1 MLFERQ
7 RLVAELHEKL
17 DGIIKVFGENASEMG
32 VTLFMPHV
40 ANGGYKKC
48 LESSKW
54 LGLISRARQTIQINP
69 EMMETL
75 NYKLENP
82 FPDEIL
88 ERIYNKDIFAVLW
101 QNDNEK
107 ESIEKVLDEFV
118 RVVSEPRLKE
128 DNNNE
133 EENQI
138 AVVGTGMGILRP
150 RILNP
155 LIIYLEENDVDII
168 QEVSQKE
175 ILKEIEF
182 ISKNSQIIF
191 EEEAQAQ
198 KRRSRISKSSIK
210 STFSNRISKSTLLSE
225 TMMEDENNERPKI
238 VIPAIWS
245 PSNQAGNAIFMY
257 TFFRNVNYSFQK
269 LPLHKF
275 FLIYLRFFH
284 FQSFSIIFY
293 HLKFNRNLSISLL
306 L

>member
-1 MLFERQ
+1 MHFNEFIELKAIMLTERQ
-7 RLVAELHEKL
+7 RLEAELHEKL
-17 DGIIKVFGENASEMG
+17 DGIIKLFGENASEMG

-82 FPDEIL
+82 IPDEIL
-88 ERIYNKDIFAVLW
+88 ERIYNEDIFAVLW

-155 LIIYLEENDVDII
+155 LIIYLEGNDVDII
-168 QEVSQKE
+168 QELSQKE
-175 ILKEIEF
+175 IPKEIEF

-191 EEEAQAQ
+191 EEAQ
-198 KRRSRISKSSIK
+198 KRRSRTSKSSIK

-257 TFFRNVNYSFQK
+257 TFFRNVNYFTFTRAFFVLRINYFPFPFSFTAFR
-269 LPLHKF
+269 LF
-275 FLIYLRFFH
+275 FTT
-284 FQSFSIIFY
+284 
-293 HLKFNRNLSISLL
+293 
-306 L
+306 

>member
-1 MLFERQ
+1 MKVERHQ
-7 RLVAELHEKL
+7 IVEKL
-17 DGIIKVFGENASEMG
+17 HVKLDDVIKLFAENASEMG

-69 EMMETL
+69 EMMEIL

-82 FPDEIL
+82 IPSEIL
-88 ERIYNKDIFAVLW
+88 ERIYNEDIFAVLW

-118 RVVSEPRLKE
+118 RVVSEPRLRE
-128 DNNNE
+128 DNNNNNGDE
-133 EENQI
+133 AEGNQI
-138 AVVGTGMGILRP
+138 AASAVGTGTGMGIGTLQP

-155 LIIYLEENDVDII
+155 LIIYLEESGDENVDIT
-168 QEVSQKE
+168 QELSQKE
-175 ILKEIEF
+175 ILEEIE
-182 ISKNSQIIF
+182 SPHSNDKNSRIF
-191 EEEAQAQ
+191 QQEEAQR
-198 KRRSRISKSSIK
+198 RRSRISKSSIK

-257 TFFRNVNYSFQK
+257 TFFRNVNY
-269 LPLHKF
+269 
-275 FLIYLRFFH
+275 FH
-284 FQSFSIIFY
+284 I
-293 HLKFNRNLSISLL
+293 LLSSALFA
-306 L
+306 